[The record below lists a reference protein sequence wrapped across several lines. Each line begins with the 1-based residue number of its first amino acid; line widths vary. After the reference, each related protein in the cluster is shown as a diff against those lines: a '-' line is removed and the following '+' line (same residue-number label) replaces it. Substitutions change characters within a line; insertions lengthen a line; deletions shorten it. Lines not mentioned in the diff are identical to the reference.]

1 MVFWVRQRV
10 YSRIQ
15 VSGTFKRRPNSR
27 ESMISQREIGVVS
40 SAFGIIL
47 IALSTFVFMPLF
59 PYIPLAYGLHLSLEL
74 KWTGRRHKE

>member
-15 VSGTFKRRPNSR
+15 VSGTFKRRANSA
-27 ESMISQREIGVVS
+27 ESMISQREIDVVS

-47 IALSTFVFMPLF
+47 IALSTFVL
-59 PYIPLAYGLHLSLEL
+59 IPPFLCAALALHYTSAYNAQ
-74 KWTGRRHKE
+74 KGA